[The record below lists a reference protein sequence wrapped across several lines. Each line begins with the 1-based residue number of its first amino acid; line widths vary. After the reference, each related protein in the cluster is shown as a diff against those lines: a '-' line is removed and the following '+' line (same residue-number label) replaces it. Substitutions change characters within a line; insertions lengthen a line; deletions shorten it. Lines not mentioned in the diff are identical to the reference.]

1 MAEEGMIEAE
11 VGVMYF
17 EEEGRGLEPRKAG
30 GFRKVKNKGMDSP
43 WRPQK
48 QGRLTDPSGAS

>member
-1 MAEEGMIEAE
+1 MIEAE